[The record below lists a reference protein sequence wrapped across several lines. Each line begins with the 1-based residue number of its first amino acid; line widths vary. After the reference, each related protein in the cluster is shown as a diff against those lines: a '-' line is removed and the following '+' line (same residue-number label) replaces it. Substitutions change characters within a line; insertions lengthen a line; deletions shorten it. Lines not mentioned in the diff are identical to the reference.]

1 MRMDKLVKT
10 AKVALAAATFAIDR
24 PYTYR
29 VPDALAEKLVPGMR
43 VLVPFGAG
51 NRPSEGLVL
60 SLADEVPEGR
70 LKEIGTLLDP
80 RPVLTQEGIRLALWM
95 RERFFC
101 TVYAA
106 ALTMLPTGLWY
117 VLRESYAI
125 APGIDRETWEEKT
138 ARSPKAKQIMGLLY
152 AAGGQADLDQI
163 KAIPDLKDPRAT
175 LRELEKAGLIT
186 RQTQAK
192 RKVGDKT
199 EPIARLTMD
208 PAEAMALLAPKQ
220 KTSPMG
226 YRVTELLCR
235 LGSASVKELCYFTG
249 ASRTTIKSLAK
260 KGVLALEEKEIFR
273 RAMPETG
280 EITPLS
286 TLNDQQQAAYQGLLD
301 LMEEPAPQAALLYG
315 VTGSGKTQVYLHLI
329 QKALEAGR
337 GAIVMVPEIALTP
350 SLLQIFLAHFGRQV
364 AILHSCLPTGERYDE
379 WKRVR
384 DGRAK
389 VVVGTRSA
397 VFAPLPDLG
406 LIILDEEQ
414 ESSYQSESMVR
425 YHARE
430 VAKFRCKQHKG
441 LLLLGSATPAV
452 ESRYAAETGQY
463 HLFTLQQRYNAH
475 QLPKVVLA
483 DMKQELRAGNNSGL
497 SELLRTEL
505 EENLRRGEQSILFL
519 NRRGNSRMALC
530 SQCGEVPTCPR
541 CSVHLTYHSANGR
554 LMCHYCGY
562 SMPLPEVCPH
572 CAGRFQFVGM
582 GTQKLQEELQALY
595 PDVEVMRMD
604 ADTITATR
612 SHEVLL
618 DRFRR
623 KKVPIL
629 LGTQMVAKGLDFPNV
644 TLVGVVDGDLSLYA
658 DNYRAAE
665 RTFSLLTQ
673 VVGRAGRGD
682 KPGRAIIQTWTP
694 DNDILNLAA
703 RQDYDTFYTGEREM
717 RCLLR
722 FPPFLNLFRITISGP
737 EETQVLRA
745 CAVVRRSL
753 DPWIKPRQH
762 GPEGPEVLGPAPA
775 PILKINNRYR
785 YRVLVKCR
793 NDKEIRA
800 ILAQILRAAQQDRAN
815 KGLSILIDV
824 DPMDG

>member
-1 MRMDKLVKT
+1 MSDKAENRPIATVAVERTFFNLDSDYDYAVPP
-10 AKVALAAATFAIDR
+10 ALADR
-24 PYTYR
+24 VR
-29 VPDALAEKLVPGMR
+29 PG
-43 VLVPFGAG
+43 VAVEVPFGSG
-51 NRPSEGLVL
+51 NRLRRGIVL
-60 SLADEVPEGR
+60 QVFVGINPALKDIARVCDYGTVLDES
-70 LKEIGTLLDP
+70 
-80 RPVLTQEGIRLALWM
+80 QIRLARWM
-95 RERFFC
+95 KNRYFCTTYECLLQMLPRGFGKIGVAGVRMAELTVSRGEELPRLTPKQQSVADLLLDIGSATVEEIKTLCGVGDGVLKNMEKCGVLRFFKKEKYRNP
-101 TVYAA
+101 YADLPA
-106 ALTMLPTGLWY
+106 A
-117 VLRESYAI
+117 
-125 APGIDRETWEEKT
+125 
-138 ARSPKAKQIMGLLY
+138 PKAAEIELSAEQTKAYHTLSAMLDGD
-152 AAGGQADLDQI
+152 GG
-163 KAIPDLKDPRAT
+163 
-175 LRELEKAGLIT
+175 
-186 RQTQAK
+186 
-192 RKVGDKT
+192 
-199 EPIARLTMD
+199 
-208 PAEAMALLAPKQ
+208 
-220 KTSPMG
+220 S
-226 YRVTELLCR
+226 
-235 LGSASVKELCYFTG
+235 
-249 ASRTTIKSLAK
+249 
-260 KGVLALEEKEIFR
+260 
-273 RAMPETG
+273 
-280 EITPLS
+280 
-286 TLNDQQQAAYQGLLD
+286 
-301 LMEEPAPQAALLYG
+301 ALLYG

-379 WKRVR
+379 WKRIR

-483 DMKQELRAGNNSGL
+483 DMKQELRAGNNSGV

-717 RCLLR
+717 RRLLR